1 MRKNKYIRLLTIL
14 LITIIATIL
23 VCNIYRNYEN
33 NKLNNS
39 YIAKYVTN
47 ISINDLSN
55 AIVESGDNTFVYFG
69 VTGDDNFYKME
80 KELKKSVINYHME
93 DEFLYVDA
101 NKMKVSTANELFDT
115 DKKRRHSGTI
125 QAFYT
130 DKKIQRFPAIVY
142 LKNGSVLEILD
153 SSMHTLN
160 SSDFNN
166 LLDTYEVKDNE

>member
-101 NKMKVSTANELFDT
+101 NKMEVSTANELFD
-115 DKKRRHSGTI
+115 
-125 QAFYT
+125 T

-160 SSDFNN
+160 CSDFNN

>member
-101 NKMKVSTANELFDT
+101 NKMNVSTANELFD
-115 DKKRRHSGTI
+115 
-125 QAFYT
+125 T

-160 SSDFNN
+160 CSDFNN

>member
-55 AIVESGDNTFVYFG
+55 AIVESGDNTFIYFG

-101 NKMKVSTANELFDT
+101 NKMKVSTVNELFD
-115 DKKRRHSGTI
+115 
-125 QAFYT
+125 T

-160 SSDFNN
+160 CSDFNN

>member
-1 MRKNKYIRLLTIL
+1 MKKNKYIRLLTIL

-115 DKKRRHSGTI
+115 DKK
-125 QAFYT
+125 
-130 DKKIQRFPAIVY
+130 IQRFPAIVY

-160 SSDFNN
+160 CSDFNN

>member
-115 DKKRRHSGTI
+115 DKKT
-125 QAFYT
+125 
-130 DKKIQRFPAIVY
+130 QRFPAIVY

-160 SSDFNN
+160 CSDFNN

>member
-93 DEFLYVDA
+93 DEFLY
-101 NKMKVSTANELFDT
+101 E
-115 DKKRRHSGTI
+115 G
-125 QAFYT
+125 
-130 DKKIQRFPAIVY
+130 
-142 LKNGSVLEILD
+142 E
-153 SSMHTLN
+153 
-160 SSDFNN
+160 
-166 LLDTYEVKDNE
+166 

>member
-80 KELKKSVINYHME
+80 KELKKSVINYHMD

-101 NKMKVSTANELFDT
+101 NEMKVSTANELFD
-115 DKKRRHSGTI
+115 
-125 QAFYT
+125 T

-160 SSDFNN
+160 CSDFNN

>member
-55 AIVESGDNTFVYFG
+55 AIVESGDNTFVYFC

-115 DKKRRHSGTI
+115 DKK
-125 QAFYT
+125 
-130 DKKIQRFPAIVY
+130 IQRFPAIVY

-160 SSDFNN
+160 CSDFNN

>member
-80 KELKKSVINYHME
+80 KELKKSIINYHME

-101 NKMKVSTANELFDT
+101 NKMEVSTANELFD
-115 DKKRRHSGTI
+115 
-125 QAFYT
+125 T

-160 SSDFNN
+160 CSDFNN

>member
-39 YIAKYVTN
+39 YIAKYVT
-47 ISINDLSN
+47 NDLSN

-115 DKKRRHSGTI
+115 DKK
-125 QAFYT
+125 
-130 DKKIQRFPAIVY
+130 IQRFPAIVY

-160 SSDFNN
+160 CSDFNN

>member
-55 AIVESGDNTFVYFG
+55 AIVESGNNTFVYFG

-93 DEFLYVDA
+93 DEFSYQYQIIHLLWKPSFYLHLHIKIHLPYD
-101 NKMKVSTANELFDT
+101 SLF
-115 DKKRRHSGTI
+115 KKW
-125 QAFYT
+125 
-130 DKKIQRFPAIVY
+130 
-142 LKNGSVLEILD
+142 
-153 SSMHTLN
+153 
-160 SSDFNN
+160 
-166 LLDTYEVKDNE
+166 

>member
-101 NKMKVSTANELFDT
+101 NKMEVSTANELFD
-115 DKKRRHSGTI
+115 
-125 QAFYT
+125 T

>member
-1 MRKNKYIRLLTIL
+1 MRKNKYIKLLTIL

-55 AIVESGDNTFVYFG
+55 AIVESGDNTFIYFG

-101 NKMKVSTANELFDT
+101 NKMKVSTVNELFD
-115 DKKRRHSGTI
+115 
-125 QAFYT
+125 T

-160 SSDFNN
+160 CSDFNN

>member
-101 NKMKVSTANELFDT
+101 NKMNVSTANELFD
-115 DKKRRHSGTI
+115 
-125 QAFYT
+125 T

>member
-93 DEFLYVDA
+93 DEFLYADA
-101 NKMKVSTANELFDT
+101 NKMKVSTANELFD
-115 DKKRRHSGTI
+115 
-125 QAFYT
+125 T

-160 SSDFNN
+160 CSDFNN

>member
-93 DEFLYVDA
+93 DEFLYVDS
-101 NKMKVSTANELFDT
+101 NKMKVSTANELFD
-115 DKKRRHSGTI
+115 
-125 QAFYT
+125 T

-160 SSDFNN
+160 CSDFNN